1 MAKARQL
8 RREGRSLKRI
18 ATHLGVS
25 PSSVRLWTEDIVLA
39 PEQMAANLYRR
50 GGPWDPER
58 LRAAT
63 AARSAACRAKRA
75 EYQERG
81 RVRARSGD
89 PLHLAGCMLY
99 WAEGSKNRNDVRLTN
114 SDARM
119 VRFFCR
125 FLVESLGV
133 DPRDIRV
140 SINVYTNNG
149 LTIGEIEAH
158 WLQALG
164 LPRTC
169 LRKHTLN
176 HTPTS
181 SSGRARGRLPFGVCR
196 VSLCST
202 ETVQHIYGAI
212 QEYAGFDQPAWLG

>member
-1 MAKARQL
+1 
-8 RREGRSLKRI
+8 
-18 ATHLGVS
+18 
-25 PSSVRLWTEDIVLA
+25 
-39 PEQMAANLYRR
+39 
-50 GGPWDPER
+50 
-58 LRAAT
+58 
-63 AARSAACRAKRA
+63 
-75 EYQERG
+75 
-81 RVRARSGD
+81 
-89 PLHLAGCMLY
+89 MLY

-114 SDARM
+114 SDTRM

-140 SINVYTNNG
+140 SINVHTNNG

-158 WLQALG
+158 WLEALG

-181 SSGRARGRLPFGVCR
+181 SSGQARGRLPFGVCR

-202 ETVQHIYGAI
+202 QTVQHIYGAI
-212 QEYAGFDQPAWLG
+212 QEYAGFHEPAWLG